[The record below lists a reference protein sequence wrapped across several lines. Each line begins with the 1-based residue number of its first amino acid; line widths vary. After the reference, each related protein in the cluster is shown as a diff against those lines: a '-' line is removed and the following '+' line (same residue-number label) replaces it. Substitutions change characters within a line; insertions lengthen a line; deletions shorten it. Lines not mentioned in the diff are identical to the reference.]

1 MSAKGTSMNRDKS
14 ESDSVWRYAKA
25 TRAHA
30 VIDAAPYF
38 EIIQAAM
45 MNAKCRIMLIGWDFD
60 TRIDLTRSRRK
71 KGDPPKRLGEFIL
84 WLADRTPGLEIKLLK
99 WNFGALKMLGRGTTL
114 IDVAKWAMHKQ
125 IQLKLDSAHPAGCS
139 HHQKIVVI
147 DDKMAAC
154 GGIDMTADR
163 WDTRE
168 HEDNNPKRKRPNGKA
183 YGPWH
188 DCTMLVEGEAAS
200 ALAELSRARWELA
213 GGDPMEPCPAD
224 IPSPWPEFLKAEF
237 QYVETGISRTR
248 AEYNDAGEI
257 REIQELFLEQ
267 IARAKKFIYAENQ
280 YFASPKIA
288 DAIAKRM
295 KEANPPEIIIVNPE
309 TADGWLEQKAM
320 DGARVQLLRAIGEHD
335 KKDRFAIY
343 YPTTKAGESIYVHAK
358 LMIVDDTILR
368 IGSANMNNRSL
379 GLDSECDIF
388 IDIARPAN
396 ANVGDTI
403 KALRT
408 SLIAEHTGL
417 SPEKVALL
425 LADGKSMRAIIENEK
440 GDGHRLVRLELA
452 DLTDAEKTL
461 AENATLDPESAEEM
475 FEPFASP
482 GLFSRSRLL
491 RSPD

>member
-1 MSAKGTSMNRDKS
+1 MNPDIS
-14 ESDSVWRYAKA
+14 ESDSIWCYAKA

-30 VIDAAPYF
+30 VVDAAPYY

-45 MNAKCRIMLIGWDFD
+45 MNAKHRIMLIGWDFD

-71 KGDPPKRLGEFIL
+71 KGAPPKRLGDFIL

-99 WNFGALKMLGRGTTL
+99 WNFGALKMLGRGQT
-114 IDVAKWAMHKQ
+114 IVDVAKWAMHSQ
-125 IQLKLDSAHPAGCS
+125 IQFKLDSAHPVGCS

-163 WDTRE
+163 WDTPE
-168 HEDNNPKRKRPNGKA
+168 HLDNDPKRKRPNGKL

-188 DCTMLVEGEAAS
+188 DTTMLVEGEAAA
-200 ALAELSRARWELA
+200 ALATLSRARWELA
-213 GGDPMEPCPAD
+213 GGDPLDPCPSDAA
-224 IPSPWPEFLKAEF
+224 SPWPEFLEAEYQF
-237 QYVETGISRTR
+237 VEMGIARTR
-248 AEYNDAGEI
+248 AEYKDACEI
-257 REIQELFLEQ
+257 REIQQLFLEQ
-267 IARAKKFIYAENQ
+267 IARAKKYIYAENQ

-295 KEANPPEIIIVNPE
+295 AEANPPEIIIVNPA

-335 KKDRFAIY
+335 KQDRFSIY
-343 YPTTKAGESIYVHAK
+343 VPYTKGSAPIYVHAK
-358 LMIVDDTILR
+358 LMIVDDEILR

-388 IDIARPAN
+388 IDTAREGNESAGP
-396 ANVGDTI
+396 TI
-403 KALRT
+403 KAMRVAL
-408 SLIAEHTGL
+408 LAEHCGL
-417 SPEKVALL
+417 AEEKVAALL
-425 LADGKSMRAIIENEK
+425 DKGMSMRDIIENVE
-440 GDGHRLVRLELA
+440 GNGRSLRRLELPELTEA
-452 DLTDAEKTL
+452 DKTI
-461 AENATLDPESAEEM
+461 AENAALDPESADQM
-475 FEPFASP
+475 FEPFSSP
-482 GLFSRSRLL
+482 GLFSRVKRL